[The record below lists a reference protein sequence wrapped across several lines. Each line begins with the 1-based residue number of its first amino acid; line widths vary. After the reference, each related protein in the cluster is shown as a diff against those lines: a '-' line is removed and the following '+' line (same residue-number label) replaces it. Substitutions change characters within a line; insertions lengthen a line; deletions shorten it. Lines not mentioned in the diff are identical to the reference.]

1 MRISAFN
8 GRMPAVF
15 VLSLALAGTA
25 CQTTTTTDTANINS
39 NTSTTSTVSNFN
51 AGTSSTTTTTTT
63 GDIIDTR
70 EPDRY
75 RANLS
80 LKFESVGQ
88 QAMTLPPL
96 TAEVSKNGTDRRIAV
111 KLPGGSDFIYLDKAD
126 KRYVLLPAKK
136 QYAELNPTS
145 TGFEWQR
152 LMTPGEIVA
161 QLKRTS
167 GVQKVGDDVWNG
179 RPVTKYRIA
188 GTAKT
193 NTAAA
198 GDVSA
203 DAFVYVDK
211 ETGLPLHT
219 ETLTQ
224 SSGDKAKGA
233 EGKVITELTDIT
245 TNVDPTNFEIPPGY
259 AKIDDAQVRQQVDKV
274 MAAVIQIASQLIG
287 SAQASSTPTAS
298 PTSTPTATPT
308 TR

>member
-8 GRMPAVF
+8 GRMPALF
-15 VLSLALAGTA
+15 FLSFALAGTA
-25 CQTTTTTDTANINS
+25 CQTTTTTTDTANINS

-51 AGTSSTTTTTTT
+51 TATSSTPTNT
-63 GDIIDTR
+63 GDTIEAR

-88 QAMTLPPL
+88 QAMALPPL

-126 KRYVLLPAKK
+126 KRYVLLPQKK

-198 GDVSA
+198 GNVSA

-211 ETGLPLHT
+211 ETGLPVHT

-245 TNVDPTNFEIPPGY
+245 TNVDPTNFEIPSGY

-274 MAAVIQIASQLIG
+274 MAAVIQIATQLIG
-287 SAQASSTPTAS
+287 SAQASSSPTAS
-298 PTSTPTATPT
+298 PTPTATATPT